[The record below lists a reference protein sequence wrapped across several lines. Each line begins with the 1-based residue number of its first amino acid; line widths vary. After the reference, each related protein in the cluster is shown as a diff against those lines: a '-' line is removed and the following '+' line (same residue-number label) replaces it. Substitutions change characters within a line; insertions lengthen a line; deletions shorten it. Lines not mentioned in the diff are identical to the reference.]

1 MDRRAFLA
9 GAAALLAAPL
19 AAEAQPA
26 GTVPRIGVLSPSA
39 PSDPRMQRRL
49 EAFQQGLRELGYVE
63 GRNIAIESR
72 WAEGRYDRLP
82 ALAAELVRLKVNVI
96 LTMAPPP
103 TKAAKDAT
111 TTIPIVMGA
120 VADAVTAGFVSNL
133 ARPEGNITG
142 LSMMVP
148 ELVGK
153 QLEIL
158 KEVVPKL
165 SRVVLLGNPANPSN
179 AAQSR
184 EAKGAARILGL
195 RLQPVAARDP
205 GEIDSA
211 FVAMTREKPDAVIV
225 LLDSMFL
232 DRRTRIADL
241 SVKHRLPTVY
251 GTGEHAEA
259 GGLMTYGPNI
269 PSMFRRAATY
279 VDRILRGAR
288 PAELPVEQPTKF
300 ELIINLKTAKALGL
314 TIPPSLLLRADQVIE

>member
-1 MDRRAFLA
+1 MRLIGLVVVLA
-9 GAAALLAAPL
+9 VGLLLAPL
-19 AAEAQPA
+19 AVEAQQ

-63 GRNIAIESR
+63 GQNIAIESR
-72 WAEGRYDRLP
+72 WAEGKYDRLP

-103 TKAAKDAT
+103 TQAAKDAT
-111 TTIPIVMGA
+111 RTIPIVMGA
-120 VADAVTAGFVSNL
+120 VADAITAGFVSNL
-133 ARPEGNITG
+133 ARPDGNITG

-165 SRVVLLGNPANPSN
+165 SRVVLLGNPTNLSN

-184 EAKGAARILGL
+184 EAEGAARVLGL

-205 GEIDSA
+205 EEIDRA

-225 LLDSMFL
+225 LLDSIFL

-241 SVKHRLPTVY
+241 AVKHRMPTVY
-251 GTGEHAEA
+251 GAGEHAEA

-269 PSMFRRAATY
+269 PSMFRRAATF
-279 VDRILRGAR
+279 VDKILKGAK
-288 PAELPVEQPTKF
+288 PADLPVEQPTKF
-300 ELIINLKTAKALGL
+300 ELVINLKTAKALGL
-314 TIPPSLLLRADQVIE
+314 TIPQALLLRADQVIE

>member
-1 MDRRAFLA
+1 MRLIGLA
-9 GAAALLAAPL
+9 VILTVGFFATPL
-19 AAEAQPA
+19 AAEAQP

-63 GRNIAIESR
+63 GQNIAIESR
-72 WAEGRYDRLP
+72 WAEGKYDRLP

-103 TKAAKDAT
+103 TQAAKDAT
-111 TTIPIVMGA
+111 RTIPIVMGA
-120 VADAVTAGFVSNL
+120 VADAITAGFVSNL
-133 ARPEGNITG
+133 ARPDGNITG

-165 SRVVLLGNPANPSN
+165 SRVVLLGNPTNLSN

-184 EAKGAARILGL
+184 EAEGAARVLGL

-205 GEIDSA
+205 GEIDRA

-225 LLDSMFL
+225 LLDSIFL

-241 SVKHRLPTVY
+241 AVKQRMPTVY
-251 GTGEHAEA
+251 GAGEHAEA

-269 PSMFRRAATY
+269 PSMFRRAATF
-279 VDRILRGAR
+279 VDKILKGAK
-288 PAELPVEQPTKF
+288 PADLPVEQPTKF
-300 ELIINLKTAKALGL
+300 ELVINLKTAKTLGL
-314 TIPPSLLLRADQVIE
+314 TIPQSILTRADQVIE

>member
-1 MDRRAFLA
+1 MLLGVVALVL
-9 GAAALLAAPL
+9 ALLAGPH
-19 AAEAQPA
+19 AAEAQLA

-63 GRNIAIESR
+63 GQNIAIESR
-72 WAEGRYDRLP
+72 WAEGRYERLP
-82 ALAAELVRLKVNVI
+82 ALAAELVQLKVNVI

-103 TKAAKDAT
+103 TQAAKDAT
-111 TTIPIVMGA
+111 RTIPIVMGA
-120 VADAVTAGFVSNL
+120 VADAVTAGFVANL

-158 KEVVPKL
+158 KEVVPRL
-165 SRVVLLGNPANPSN
+165 SRVVLLGNPANPSH

-184 EAKGAARILGL
+184 EAEGAARQLGL

-205 GEIDSA
+205 REIDNA
-211 FVAMTREKPDAVIV
+211 FVAMGRYKPDAIIV

-232 DRRTRIADL
+232 DRRTQIADL
-241 SVKHRLPTVY
+241 AITHRLPTVY
-251 GTGEHAEA
+251 GAGEHAQA
-259 GGLMTYGPNI
+259 GGLVTYGPNI
-269 PSMFRRAATY
+269 PSMFIRAATY
-279 VDRILRGAR
+279 VDKILRGAR
-288 PAELPVEQPTKF
+288 PADLPVEQPTKF
-300 ELIINLKTAKALGL
+300 EVVINLKTAKTLGL
-314 TIPPSLLLRADQVIE
+314 TIPPSLLLRADDFIE